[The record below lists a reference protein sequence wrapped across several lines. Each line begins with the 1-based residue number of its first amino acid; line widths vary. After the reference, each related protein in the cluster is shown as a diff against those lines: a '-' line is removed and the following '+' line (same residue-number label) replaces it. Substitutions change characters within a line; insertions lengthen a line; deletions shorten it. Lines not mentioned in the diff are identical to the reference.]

1 MRFSMSYRD
10 MWLEDKKSILAIMCN
25 NLSSDLT
32 VGNYSPV
39 GASVRLQID
48 DIVAYRADIER
59 NMNLWATMTN
69 EETEKWCK
77 KDLKRRGV
85 IE

>member
-1 MRFSMSYRD
+1 MRFSMSYSD
-10 MWLEDKKSILAIMCN
+10 IWLEDKKSILAIMCD

-32 VGNYSPV
+32 KGNYSPI

-69 EETEKWCK
+69 EEIEKWCK
-77 KDLKRRGV
+77 KDLKKRGV